1 MAVTSLAPEA
11 EEPDEVDDEKTV
23 AMILKPGDDDDKGSK
38 VKKKRFKSRIEQ
50 NYDDEN
56 SMQDEAEL
64 EAIRLEE

>member
-23 AMILKPGDDDDKGSK
+23 AMILKPGDDDDEGSK